1 MSGDKCRDAIFIDS
15 FPTIM
20 SLFRKQTVLLH
31 FMIIVCAVLPHLLPY
46 VSACSGIKSINI
58 TTLIICMDLSLLEL
72 ITCYACTYCMGTK
85 IP

>member
-46 VSACSGIKSINI
+46 VSVQK
-58 TTLIICMDLSLLEL
+58 
-72 ITCYACTYCMGTK
+72 
-85 IP
+85 

>member
-1 MSGDKCRDAIFIDS
+1 MSGNKWHDAIFIDS

-46 VSACSGIKSINI
+46 VSVQK
-58 TTLIICMDLSLLEL
+58 
-72 ITCYACTYCMGTK
+72 
-85 IP
+85 